1 MTIERTIEIL
11 DALANGCSPITGEVI
26 PNDSVLNEREVIRAL
41 ERAIVLLENKTTE
54 SSLSTKVLIPEEE
67 IKHAIKLFTNLN
79 YYPTYSRLTTF
90 FLRVKLFSYP
100 ELNNDTLYGK
110 YRGQLNKS
118 ELRIFFS
125 KYLLDNGYTLHGRLK
140 TEKNYRTPTDDTFF
154 QEPVFNNLS
163 DESIENL
170 KRTINNMELVK
181 IEDLT
186 ETVIQA
192 RKAFRRAFEPWF
204 DIEYKLLEDALKNT
218 NDLLLL
224 SQCFQRSKSS
234 ILSAS
239 KKFLK
244 IE

>member
-11 DALANGCSPITGEVI
+11 DALANGCSPLTGELI
-26 PNDSVLNEREVIRAL
+26 SNDSVLNEREVILAL

-54 SSLSTKVLIPEEE
+54 SSSSTENLIPEEE
-67 IKHAIKLFTNLN
+67 IKHALQLFENLN
-79 YYPTYSRLTTF
+79 YKPTYGRLTTF
-90 FLRVKLFSYP
+90 FLRAKLFSYS
-100 ELNNDTLYGK
+100 ELNTDKLYGK
-110 YRGQLNKS
+110 YRGQINKI
-118 ELRIFFS
+118 ELRVFFS

-140 TEKNYRTPTDDTFF
+140 SEKNYNIPVDDTFF
-154 QEPVFNNLS
+154 QEPVFNNFS

-204 DIEYKLLEDALKNT
+204 DVEYKLLEDALKNT

-234 ILSAS
+234 ILNAS
-239 KKFLK
+239 KKFLR